1 MITQTYSPEVK
12 EVSSHSLI
20 SSRSILAEPPAF
32 HNSDMC
38 GGICFVPRTTRS
50 NKMEKSAERELRA
63 EEALFVKSGRLARIT
78 VVNIIPTAV
87 ENQALQ
93 FLITNL

>member
-1 MITQTYSPEVK
+1 
-12 EVSSHSLI
+12 
-20 SSRSILAEPPAF
+20 
-32 HNSDMC
+32 
-38 GGICFVPRTTRS
+38 
-50 NKMEKSAERELRA
+50 MEKSAERELRA